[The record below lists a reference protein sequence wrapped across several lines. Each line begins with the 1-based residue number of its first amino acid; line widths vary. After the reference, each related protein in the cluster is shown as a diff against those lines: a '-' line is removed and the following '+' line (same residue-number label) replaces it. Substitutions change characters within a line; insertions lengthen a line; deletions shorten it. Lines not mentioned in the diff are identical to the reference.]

1 MNSKHLFLTVLEA
14 EKPKVKLKALIL
26 FVNGVFSLPVSER
39 ERERKRQRERERDR
53 ERERE
58 MRASPCN

>member
-1 MNSKHLFLTVLEA
+1 MNSKHLFLTILEA

-39 ERERKRQRERERDR
+39 ERER

-58 MRASPCN
+58 MWASPCN